1 MKTLYLITGAA
12 GHVGSA
18 LCAELHA
25 RGQRVRAL
33 ALPGEDV
40 TFLRQTGAEVLFGD
54 VTKPATLEPF
64 FDIPEGVSGIL
75 IHCAAVVDIAG
86 GENPAVRAVN
96 VDGTRNVMEFC
107 LDRHI
112 KKAVYVC
119 SVHAMPP
126 LAAGR
131 VRREVDSYDPAPLD
145 GAYARSKAAAAD
157 LVQRM
162 IRDCGLPAVIVL
174 PSGIIGPYCGKGNHL
189 VQMVKDYCRGALP
202 AVVRGGYDFVDVRD
216 VANGILAAAEKGRVG
231 ESYLLTGHAHT
242 LKEMTAMLA
251 EITGGRKPGV
261 IPMWM
266 GHLAVPFAE
275 HAAKRK
281 LYQSKYT
288 AVLANRA
295 AEEPTELVSIAGK
308 CCESGDLIGTD
319 FNLPAARTG
328 DILAVLSTG
337 AYNYSMASNYNRNF
351 IPPAVLVKDGK
362 ADYIVRPQSY
372 EDLVRNDVIPDR
384 LK

>member
-33 ALPGEDV
+33 VLPGEDV

-112 KKAVYVC
+112 EKVVYVC

-251 EITGGRKPGV
+251 EITDGRKPGV

-266 GHLAVPFAE
+266 AHLAVPFAE

-281 LYQSKYT
+281 HAKPLFTHY
-288 AVLANRA
+288 ALRVVLENDRF
-295 AEEPTELVSIAGK
+295 SHDK
-308 CCESGDLIGTD
+308 
-319 FNLPAARTG
+319 AARELGYSPRDLFDTLEDTVAWLRETG
-328 DILAVLSTG
+328 E
-337 AYNYSMASNYNRNF
+337 
-351 IPPAVLVKDGK
+351 IPALKSPARKPKALRTRADGR
-362 ADYIVRPQSY
+362 V
-372 EDLVRNDVIPDR
+372 
-384 LK
+384 